1 MEIRTLGDFDVSIN
15 NRRFFGETSREHKIV
30 KLFQY
35 LLTFRGKKLLP
46 ESIIESLEP
55 ENEYNDPKN
64 VLRTQIFR
72 LRRILMQFS
81 DTGGEPGDPDP
92 HYCRIIFSMGYY
104 MLELGEYTMLDVE
117 EFDKLISL
125 ADQEKEANP
134 DKAVKLYKKAVELY
148 KGDYL
153 SGCNCDAWVVP
164 VRNHYNRVYLQA
176 LFTLIGLLTKTRGF
190 LQIIDI
196 CEKALLIEP
205 YEEALHISYLE
216 ALLEAGLIKHAISHY
231 GYVKSHV
238 CKELG
243 VRPSWMLQSI
253 HRKIQSYSNN
263 EGELSP
269 QHIGRFLLPEDSG
282 NGAVFCDLDHF
293 RLLYDICQRNS
304 SRTEIPACI
313 CLITLMRESPRQT
326 PYCDQ
331 RTVEE
336 SLKRILRY
344 SLRKGDA
351 FTLWNDTQAVA
362 LLSAVKNDSFAVIKK
377 RIRKNFSAS
386 PLSGTFDLN
395 IQFQPVTPQTG
406 LLYSNPEHFRN
417 RKAIP

>member
-134 DKAVKLYKKAVELY
+134 DKAVKL
-148 KGDYL
+148 
-153 SGCNCDAWVVP
+153 
-164 VRNHYNRVYLQA
+164 
-176 LFTLIGLLTKTRGF
+176 
-190 LQIIDI
+190 
-196 CEKALLIEP
+196 
-205 YEEALHISYLE
+205 
-216 ALLEAGLIKHAISHY
+216 IK
-231 GYVKSHV
+231 
-238 CKELG
+238 
-243 VRPSWMLQSI
+243 
-253 HRKIQSYSNN
+253 
-263 EGELSP
+263 
-269 QHIGRFLLPEDSG
+269 
-282 NGAVFCDLDHF
+282 
-293 RLLYDICQRNS
+293 
-304 SRTEIPACI
+304 SR
-313 CLITLMRESPRQT
+313 
-326 PYCDQ
+326 
-331 RTVEE
+331 
-336 SLKRILRY
+336 
-344 SLRKGDA
+344 
-351 FTLWNDTQAVA
+351 
-362 LLSAVKNDSFAVIKK
+362 
-377 RIRKNFSAS
+377 
-386 PLSGTFDLN
+386 
-395 IQFQPVTPQTG
+395 
-406 LLYSNPEHFRN
+406 
-417 RKAIP
+417 